1 MRYSDS
7 FQVTT
12 PTDCEIEI
20 TRDFHAP
27 LQLAFDA
34 FTKPELVRQW
44 LLGPPG
50 WSMPVC
56 EIDLK
61 VGGTYRYVW
70 RKEGVPDMGMGGVF
84 REIEVPR
91 RIVATEKFDE
101 AWYPGEALNMTAFA
115 QQRSVTKTTIRLLY
129 QSQEARDAARWSGM
143 EHGMAASLNRL
154 EELVSAWSSGGTGTS
169 PIAAA
174 DE

>member
-1 MRYSDS
+1 MRYPDS

-12 PTDCEIEI
+12 PTDREIEI
-20 TRDFHAP
+20 TRDFQAP
-27 LQLAFDA
+27 LQLVFEA
-34 FTKPELVRQW
+34 FTKPDLVRQW

-56 EIDLK
+56 QIDLK
-61 VGGTYRYVW
+61 VGGMYRYVW

-84 REIEVPR
+84 REIEVPS

-101 AWYPGEALNMTAFA
+101 AWYPGEALNTTAFV
-115 QQRSVTKTTIRLLY
+115 QQRSVTKTTIRLRY
-129 QSQEARDAARWSGM
+129 QSQEARDTARRSGM
-143 EHGMAASLNRL
+143 EHGVAASLSRL
-154 EELVSAWSSGGTGTS
+154 EELVSALSSGRTVPS
-169 PIAAA
+169 PTAAA